1 MLIAFFISKNILNRT
16 LSILFFT
23 FFTELNF
30 SRADNWHIFA
40 SLQRHTQSIVAFIV
54 TNINKMFKTIILAL
68 LIIAISFVL
77 LAITIII
84 KKNGRFPNIHIGGNK
99 EMRKRG
105 IKCAQSQDRDARKE
119 NPMRVSEKSR

>member
-1 MLIAFFISKNILNRT
+1 MLETT
-16 LSILFFT
+16 L
-23 FFTELNF
+23 
-30 SRADNWHIFA
+30 
-40 SLQRHTQSIVAFIV
+40 
-54 TNINKMFKTIILAL
+54 LAV

-119 NPMRVSEKSR
+119 NPMAVEERRKENSGVNNK